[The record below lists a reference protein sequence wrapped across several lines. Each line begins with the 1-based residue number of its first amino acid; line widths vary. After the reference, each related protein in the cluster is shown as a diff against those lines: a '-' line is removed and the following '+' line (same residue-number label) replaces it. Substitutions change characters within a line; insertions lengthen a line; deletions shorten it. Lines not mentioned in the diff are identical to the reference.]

1 MTWQPID
8 CHAHTT
14 FSDGALE
21 PAELARVVRS
31 RGVRPSVADHLS
43 GDVRYAV
50 KSVEGVR
57 VYLDALESIDV
68 ARGGEFCWHDA
79 LWRVLP
85 DDLAARFTHR
95 VGSLHAVPIEGSP
108 YVHMFQREWPEGLT
122 PDAYMELHVAA
133 FERLAAEMP
142 VDIYAHP
149 TLLPIPLR
157 PLPPE
162 ELWTEEREER
172 AVAAL
177 ARSGVAFE
185 LSSRYRPHERIVR
198 RAAAAGVRF
207 SLGSDGHT
215 AQQVGVVDFGL
226 QLARSLGVRD
236 EELYDPYV
244 HGSRG
249 RGMRDEPPDDA
260 VARPAPS

>member
-14 FSDGALE
+14 LSDGALE
-21 PAELARVVRS
+21 PAELVRVVRE

-43 GDVRYAV
+43 RDVRGAV
-50 KSVEGVR
+50 RSVDAVR
-57 VYLDALESIDV
+57 RYLDVLEEFDV
-68 ARGGEFCWHDA
+68 ARGGEFCFHDA
-79 LWRVLP
+79 LWRELP
-85 DDLAARFTHR
+85 DDVAARFTHR
-95 VGSLHAVPIEGSP
+95 VGSLHAVEREGRP
-108 YVHMFQREWPEGLT
+108 YVHMFQRTWPDDLT
-122 PDAYMELHVAA
+122 HAAYMELHVAA

-162 ELWTEEREER
+162 ELWTEALEER

-207 SLGSDGHT
+207 SLGSDGHSLE
-215 AQQVGVVDFGL
+215 QVGDVRFGL
-226 QLARSLGVRD
+226 ELARSLGVRD
-236 EELYDPYV
+236 EELYDPYA
-244 HGSRG
+244 HGTRG
-249 RGMRDEPPDDA
+249 RAGARLRRAGRDA
-260 VARPAPS
+260 G